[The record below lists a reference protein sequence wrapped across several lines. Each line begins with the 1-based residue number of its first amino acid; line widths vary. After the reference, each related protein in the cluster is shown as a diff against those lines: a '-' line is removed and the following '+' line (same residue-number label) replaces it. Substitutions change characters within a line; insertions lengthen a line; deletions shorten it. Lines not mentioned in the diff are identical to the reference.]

1 VKFNTNPIMKTQP
14 LRRKN
19 GFTLVELLV
28 VITIIAVLAGAAAPM
43 AMNAI
48 QKAKRMRA
56 LNNCVAIASAVSNY
70 YTEYGAM
77 PKDGMSADTKVD
89 TKTDIDFLNVLLGT
103 ETGSTPL
110 NTRAIKFLNVEQ
122 GKGNKDGLM
131 YASGS
136 AGTITGLYD
145 PWGGRYFVMLDGDYD
160 EKIEVQ
166 PAAAGGATTLHG
178 RRVAVWSNGA
188 DAVSGTGGKV
198 ADDVKTWK

>member
-1 VKFNTNPIMKTQP
+1 MKTQP
-14 LRRKN
+14 LRRTN

-28 VITIIAVLAGAAAPM
+28 VITIIAVLAGAATPM
-43 AMNAI
+43 ALSAI
-48 QKAKRMRA
+48 QKAKKTRA
-56 LNNCVAIASAVSNY
+56 LNTCVGIASAVNSY

-77 PKDGMSADTKVD
+77 PKDGMSADTTVD

-103 ETGSTPL
+103 ETVDAPL
-110 NTRAIKFLNVEQ
+110 NTRAIKFLSVEEGKKQ
-122 GKGNKDGLM
+122 GTTGGIDGLV
-131 YASGS
+131 YNKEDGKLE
-136 AGTITGLYD
+136 GLFD

-160 EKIEVQ
+160 EEIKVQ
-166 PAAAGGATTLHG
+166 PAAADETKTLRG

>member
-1 VKFNTNPIMKTQP
+1 VNSNTDPIMKTQP

-43 AMNAI
+43 AMSAV
-48 QKAKRMRA
+48 QKGKKTKA
-56 LNNCVAIASAVSNY
+56 LNTCVAITSAVNNY

-77 PKDGMSADTKVD
+77 PKDGLSEDIKLD
-89 TKTDIDFLNVLLGT
+89 TKTDLDFLKVLLGT
-103 ETGSTPL
+103 ESGNTPL
-110 NTRAIKFLNVEQ
+110 NPRAIKFLNVEQ

-136 AGTITGLYD
+136 SDKITGLYD
-145 PWGGRYFVMLDGDYD
+145 PWGGRYYVMLDGDYD
-160 EKIEVQ
+160 EEIKVK
-166 PAAAGGATTLHG
+166 PAAATQNVTLHG

-188 DAVSGTGGKV
+188 DGVSGTGGKV